1 MTTKPRIMVFSDSYL
16 PSHTSGGGVWT
27 IVNLIERF
35 ADRYDFFVVTRN
47 NDFKTNRQ
55 VYNGIESDAW
65 NDLGNANV
73 FYFSNENLNE
83 RKFLELFAVVQP
95 DAIFLNSSL
104 STPTIKVLRVRR
116 KAALGDLPVI
126 LAPCGE
132 LSEAALSLKA
142 YKKKLFLTY
151 ANSIDLYRGVIW
163 KATSA
168 NERDEVLAVIKKD
181 PEIMIA
187 PDLTPKSILSD
198 YDPSWKTPK
207 TAGAARFVFLSRV
220 MRKKNLGFFLKL
232 LGEAGKGNIELD
244 IIGQLEDQGYWGEC
258 LSQIEKLGDNIQVRA
273 LGSFPNREAL
283 ELTARNHFFVLPTL
297 DENFGYVFIEAL
309 AAGCPLLISDRNI
322 WTGIEP
328 NQVGWRIPLDRT
340 DLWASAI
347 DQCVTMDQQEYDQM
361 SGRSRA
367 YSLELLKEEDAE
379 LANARVFERALSN
392 NKKKG
397 AVGLRQ

>member
-1 MTTKPRIMVFSDSYL
+1 MSIKSRIIVFSDSYL

-35 ADRYDFFVVTRN
+35 ADRYEFFVVTRN

-55 VYNGIESDAW
+55 VYDGIRSDAW

-83 RKFLELFAVVQP
+83 RKFLALIAEVQP

-104 STPTIKVLRVRR
+104 STPTIKVLRARR
-116 KAALGDLPVI
+116 KGALDELPLI

-168 NERDEVLAVIKKD
+168 NERDEVKAVIKKD

-187 PDLTPKSILSD
+187 PDLTPKAILPD
-198 YDPSWKTPK
+198 YDPAWKTPK
-207 TAGAARFVFLSRV
+207 ATGAAHFVFLSRV

-232 LGEAGKGNIELD
+232 LGESGKGNIEVD
-244 IIGQLEDQGYWGEC
+244 IIGQLEDQGYWSEC
-258 LSQIEKLGDNIQVRA
+258 LSQIEKFSDNIQVRA

-322 WTGIEP
+322 WSGIEP
-328 NQVGWRIPLDRT
+328 NQVGWRMPLDRT
-340 DLWASAI
+340 DLWASAL
-347 DQCVTMDQQEYDQM
+347 DQCVNMDQQEYDQM
-361 SGRSRA
+361 SGRCRA
-367 YSLELLKEEDAE
+367 YSQELLKQEDAE
-379 LANARVFERALSN
+379 QANVKVFERALGSN
-392 NKKKG
+392 SKRG
-397 AVGLRQ
+397 TVALTR